1 RHRGVEGRSR
11 PSPESRPGGRQAGG
25 RGGGREAA
33 PRPANRRQKA
43 RGRGLRGLPRA
54 DRGSPVGG
62 APMKRVAV
70 LLALSLTACA
80 TPRERIVY
88 RDVPTPIPVPCA
100 VEAPPEQKYAADKV
114 DLDADLFELVK
125 ALLVDR

>member
-1 RHRGVEGRSR
+1 
-11 PSPESRPGGRQAGG
+11 
-25 RGGGREAA
+25 
-33 PRPANRRQKA
+33 
-43 RGRGLRGLPRA
+43 
-54 DRGSPVGG
+54 
-62 APMKRVAV
+62 MKRVAV

-125 ALLVDR
+125 ALLVDREERKAAELKLRAALAGCK